1 MKNLDKQSINKVNI
15 VGKLLETTFREGTTK
30 DGKPY
35 ESCNYIVR
43 VKQTIEGKEEIHEIP
58 ASVFGT
64 KFTNSGKLNPAY
76 KTVQDM
82 KNFKTIQ
89 RDGEEMASV
98 IRTNSGS
105 INENYFVSQSGQ
117 LVDSWQIRTSF
128 VNEGGK
134 GELATFNLEI
144 FIIDMHDEEN
154 SQGETTGR
162 LVIRGGVVQ
171 YGEKLDVLD
180 FFVEAPDKIEYIS
193 RNWNINDTV
202 LAKGYIRYT
211 PKEDVGP
218 VSQNTWGDDIPEVA
232 APQMAR
238 ELIIAGGSDEP
249 YDEDFAYDEK
259 EIRKGYNVRKAAI
272 EQAQFDAKNKSTTKK
287 NASTTSKQK
296 FEWEY

>member
-1 MKNLDKQSINKVNI
+1 MKNLEKQSINKVNI

-43 VKQTIEGKEEIHEIP
+43 VTQKINGKEEINEIP

-89 RDGEEMASV
+89 RDGEDMATV
-98 IRTNSGS
+98 VRTNSGS
-105 INENYFVSQSGQ
+105 ISENYFISQSGQ
-117 LVDSWQIRTSF
+117 LVDGWQLRTSF

-134 GELATFNLEI
+134 GELATFNIEI
-144 FIIDMHDEEN
+144 FIIDMKDEEDAN
-154 SQGETTGR
+154 GTTGR
-162 LVIRGGVVQ
+162 MIVRGGVVQ

-180 FFVEAPDKIEYIS
+180 FVVEGSDKIEYIS

-211 PKEDVGP
+211 AKEDVSP
-218 VSQNTWGDDIPEVA
+218 ASQNTWGDDIPEVGTT
-232 APQMAR
+232 QMAR
-238 ELIIAGGSDEP
+238 ELVIAGGSDEP
-249 YDEDFAYDEK
+249 YDEDFAYDPV
-259 EIRKGYNVRKAAI
+259 EIKKGFNVRKAAI
-272 EQAQFDAKNKSTTKK
+272 EQAQVEAREKGTQKKSTT
-287 NASTTSKQK
+287 TSSKPK
-296 FEWEY
+296 FEWE